1 MKDITLNMELL
12 NHQIIHFCE
21 LRSGDIFVSLDA
33 ETYKAIDAKKV
44 FTKDLVS
51 FTIPQNRREVLVNF
65 LTEQ

>member
-1 MKDITLNMELL
+1 LK
-12 NHQIIHFCE
+12 
-21 LRSGDIFVSLDA
+21 SGDIFVSLDA

>member
-1 MKDITLNMELL
+1 MKDITLNMELP

-21 LRSGDIFVSLDA
+21 LKSGDIFVSLDA
-33 ETYKAIDAKKV
+33 YKTIDDKKV

-51 FTIPQNRREVLVNF
+51 FTIPQNRREVLINF